1 MTNSFHA
8 QQGYKT
14 AQRELTSFKG
24 IELKVFS
31 KVTSALKSV
40 DVEELNGM
48 VKLAPA
54 LVDNAKLWSILLVD
68 MLNPENELPQSLK
81 NSLISLA
88 EFTQKHTLKV
98 LAGEADHSVLVD
110 INESIIAGLR
120 QSADFVAGQKILQTE
135 AA

>member
-24 IELKVFS
+24 IELKVFTA
-31 KVTSALKSV
+31 VTSALKSV
-40 DVEELNGM
+40 DVEELNAM

-54 LVDNAKLWSILLVD
+54 LIDNAKLWKILFIDLTS
-68 MLNPENELPQSLK
+68 PENALPATLK

-98 LAGEADHSVLVD
+98 FAGDADHTVLID

-120 QSADFVAGQKILQTE
+120 ESTEMASTKFLQIE

>member
-68 MLNPENELPQSLK
+68 MLNPENELPQNLK